1 MSRYTGPKCRLCR
14 REGSKLFLKADKCL
28 SAKCPFEKRPMPP
41 GVRTFRRGKASGYQ
55 SRLREKQKVK
65 RFYGLSEKQFNLY
78 YKEAVR
84 SKGNT
89 GDNLLTLFERRLD
102 NVVYHLGFAQS
113 RAEARQVIGHGHIS
127 VNGRKVTIASF
138 LVNEG
143 MTISSY
149 SSEGSKKLVTEN
161 MEFTKMREKPT
172 WVNVSAESNEGKV
185 LSLPTRDD
193 VSVQVDE
200 QMIIEFCSR

>member
-1 MSRYTGPKCRLCR
+1 
-14 REGSKLFLKADKCL
+14 
-28 SAKCPFEKRPMPP
+28 MPP

-55 SRLREKQKVK
+55 TRLREKQKVK
-65 RFYGLSEKQFNLY
+65 RFYGLSEKQFTLY

-84 SKGNT
+84 AKGNT
-89 GDNLLTLFERRLD
+89 GDNLLALFERRLD

-113 RAEARQVIGHGHIS
+113 RAEARQVIGHGHIA
-127 VNGRKVTIASF
+127 VNGKRVTIASF
-138 LVNEG
+138 LVREG
-143 MTISSY
+143 MTISSHN
-149 SSEGSKKLVTEN
+149 SEGSKKLVSEN
-161 MEFTKMREKPT
+161 LEFTKMREKPT
-172 WVNVSAESNEGKV
+172 WVVVSSEGGEGKV